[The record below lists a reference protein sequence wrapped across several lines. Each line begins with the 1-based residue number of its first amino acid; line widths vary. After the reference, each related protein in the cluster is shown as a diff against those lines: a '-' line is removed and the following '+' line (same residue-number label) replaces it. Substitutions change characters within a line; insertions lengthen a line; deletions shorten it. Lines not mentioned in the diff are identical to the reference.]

1 MPPKQAKRKAPKGY
15 AYASEDEFE
24 TLLDQAPKIPLPAVP
39 TAHSFN
45 YGGRSSIALPNSSP
59 VDPNMSYSRIA
70 TRIQTGKEMAE
81 KRDSPPSKGAEREDQ
96 SPAQRQPRTRARR
109 EPAANSG
116 SPIRRRTKREPT
128 PDQTQLLHSLR
139 QATATPTREGTNQP
153 SDATPSP
160 PVPHPVSTD
169 SEPDAQAPQQRRL
182 SMAENSPLYP
192 SPLQRVGDHRDAHV
206 GSTPDREGSVD
217 NASEVSWN
225 LERDIH
231 EDDLQRT
238 RPSKY
243 RGGPHGR
250 NITKPPRRPSGL
262 AIVQETIEEE
272 EEPIS
277 EAAGEPV
284 AHPVPETWTAP
295 ARTIIP
301 QIFRRSRSVEDI
313 PDPVPPK
320 EGLAERWLS
329 SLRPESRD
337 GQPLE
342 PKFRVNRIRAMVV
355 LLLSVL
361 LVFSFQSGYL
371 EKLRFS
377 FPLGDS
383 SLQLPPNITESEIFH
398 GLRNQV
404 SRANAQISS
413 LSREI
418 SSVRSEHARDPRPTY
433 IVDPITAPKPVPKI
447 NFLSPALGAIVEPRN
462 CTPTAGRKPSRPERF
477 VGWVAKLARAE
488 SNSARGPLP
497 PVAALTPWED
507 VGDCW
512 CTTPR
517 NGVAQLAVLLNYDIV
532 PEEVVVEHI
541 PTGATPNP
549 GVAPQTIEMWAR
561 FRIVPLDVE
570 SSSGSLPWS
579 SKKRRSIEPP
589 PAREN
594 GLGGYNIPGE
604 TTLHDVLM
612 NSLRRSHPHEDESA
626 YSDDPNLGLNFYR
639 VGKMKYDIHKEN
651 HVQRFSLNT
660 VVDVPTIRADKV
672 VFRIT
677 SNWGANQ
684 TCIYR
689 LRLHGHV

>member
-1 MPPKQAKRKAPKGY
+1 MPPKQATRTAPPKGY

-24 TLLDQAPKIPLPAVP
+24 TLLDKSPGISLPAVP
-39 TAHSFN
+39 TAPNWN
-45 YGGRSSIALPNSSP
+45 YGGPSSIALPKSSP
-59 VDPNMSYSRIA
+59 VNPTMSYQRIA
-70 TRIQTGKEMAE
+70 QRIQIGKEMAE
-81 KRDSPPSKGAEREDQ
+81 KRDSPRSRDIEQDDQ
-96 SPAQRQPRTRARR
+96 SPVQRQPRTRTRR
-109 EPAANSG
+109 EPAADSG

-128 PDQTQLLHSLR
+128 PDQTQLLQSLR
-139 QATATPTREGTNQP
+139 QATASPTREGTNQP

-169 SEPDAQAPQQRRL
+169 SEPDAQPPRQRRL
-182 SMAENSPLYP
+182 SMVEVSQLYP
-192 SPLQRVGDHRDAHV
+192 SPLQRVGDHREAPV
-206 GSTPDREGSVD
+206 GSTPDRQGSVD

-231 EDDLQRT
+231 EDNLQRT

-243 RGGPHGR
+243 RGR

-272 EEPIS
+272 EEPTS
-277 EAAGEPV
+277 VPVVEPVVEAAPD
-284 AHPVPETWTAP
+284 TWTAP

-301 QIFRRSRSVEDI
+301 QIFRRSRSPENI
-313 PDPVPPK
+313 TGRISPK
-320 EGLAERWLS
+320 DGLVERWLS

-337 GQPLE
+337 GRPLE
-342 PKFRVNRIRAMVV
+342 PKSRANWVRVAV
-355 LLLSVL
+355 LLLLSLL

-377 FPLGDS
+377 FPLKES
-383 SLQLPPNITESEIFH
+383 SLQLPPNITESEIFY

-418 SSVRSEHARDPRPTY
+418 SSVRSEHAKHPPPTLIADPLA
-433 IVDPITAPKPVPKI
+433 APKPSPKI
-447 NFLSPALGAIVEPRN
+447 NFLSPQLGAIVDFRN
-462 CTPTAGRKPSRPERF
+462 STPTVGRVPSWTEYLL
-477 VGWVAKLARAE
+477 AKL
-488 SNSARGPLP
+488 SVGGGISARGPLP
-497 PVAALTPWED
+497 PAAALTHWED

-517 NGVAQLAVLLNYDIV
+517 DGVSQLSVSLNYYVV

-549 GVAPQTIEMWAR
+549 GVAPKNIEMWAR
-561 FRIVPLDVE
+561 FRIVPMDKGK
-570 SSSGSLPWS
+570 SSSEATRAIGPSAPG
-579 SKKRRSIEPP
+579 K
-589 PAREN
+589 
-594 GLGGYNIPGE
+594 GLGPYNIPGE
-604 TTLHDVLM
+604 ATLHDVLM
-612 NSLRRSHPHEDESA
+612 SSLRVSHPYEDESA
-626 YSDDPNLGLNFYR
+626 YSDDPLLGPNFYR
-639 VGKMKYDIHKEN
+639 VGKMKYDINKEN

-660 VVDVPTIRADKV
+660 IVDVPTIRVDKV
-672 VFRIT
+672 VFRFT
-677 SNWGANQ
+677 SNWGSNH

>member
-1 MPPKQAKRKAPKGY
+1 MSPKQATRKAPPKGY
-15 AYASEDEFE
+15 AYASEDEIE
-24 TLLDQAPKIPLPAVP
+24 TLLDKAPKIQLPAVP
-39 TAHSFN
+39 TEHSHN
-45 YGGRSSIALPNSSP
+45 YGARSSIGLPSSSP
-59 VDPNMSYSRIA
+59 VDPNMSYGKIA
-70 TRIQTGKEMAE
+70 SRIQTGKDMAE
-81 KRDSPPSKGAEREDQ
+81 KRDSPPRGGAEREDK

-128 PDQTQLLHSLR
+128 PDQTQLLQSLR
-139 QATATPTREGTNQP
+139 QATASPTREGTNQP

-169 SEPDAQAPQQRRL
+169 SEPDAQPPQQRRL
-182 SMAENSPLYP
+182 SMVENSPLYP

-206 GSTPDREGSVD
+206 GSTPDRQGSVD

-243 RGGPHGR
+243 RGEPHGR

-272 EEPIS
+272 KEPIS
-277 EAAGEPV
+277 EPAVEPAADP
-284 AHPVPETWTAP
+284 APETWTAP

-301 QIFRRSRSVEDI
+301 QIFRRSRSVEAI
-313 PDPVPPK
+313 PDPVSPK
-320 EGLAERWLS
+320 EGLVERWLS

-337 GQPLE
+337 GQTLE
-342 PKFRVNRIRAMVV
+342 PKSRANWIRAAVV
-355 LLLSVL
+355 LLLSLL

-377 FPLGDS
+377 FPPGDS

-398 GLRNQV
+398 GLRNQM

-418 SSVRSEHARDPRPTY
+418 SSVRSEHAKDPRPTY
-433 IVDPITAPKPVPKI
+433 IVDPVAAPRPAPKI
-447 NFLSPALGAIVEPRN
+447 NYLSPALGALIDPKN
-462 CTPTAGRKPSRPERF
+462 SSPTSGRQPSWFDELLSMLPGTGR
-477 VGWVAKLARAE
+477 
-488 SNSARGPLP
+488 SSTRGPLP
-497 PVAALTPWED
+497 PVAALISWED

-512 CTTPR
+512 CSTPR
-517 NGVAQLAVLLNYDIV
+517 DGVSQLSVHLNYDIV

-541 PTGATPNP
+541 PKGATPNP
-549 GVAPQTIEMWAR
+549 GVAPRNIEMWAR
-561 FRIVPLDVE
+561 FRIVPLEDDE
-570 SSSGSLPWS
+570 SSSDWLSWFFP
-579 SKKRRSIEPP
+579 KKSRPIEPP
-589 PAREN
+589 SAREL

-604 TTLHDVLM
+604 ATLHDVLM
-612 NSLRRSHPHEDESA
+612 NSLQVSHPSEDESA
-626 YSDDPNLGLNFYR
+626 YSDDPSLGPNFYR
-639 VGKMKYDIHKEN
+639 VGKMEYDIHQEN
-651 HVQRFSLNT
+651 YVQRFSLNT
-660 VVDVPTIRADKV
+660 IVDIPTIRVDKV
-672 VFRIT
+672 VFRFT
-677 SNWGANQ
+677 SNWGANH